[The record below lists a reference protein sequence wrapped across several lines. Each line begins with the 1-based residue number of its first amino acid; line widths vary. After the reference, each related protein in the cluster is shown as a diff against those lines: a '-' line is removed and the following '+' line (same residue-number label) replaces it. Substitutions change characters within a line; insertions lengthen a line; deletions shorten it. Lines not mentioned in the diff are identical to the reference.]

1 MLAASRRLTV
11 VSWAA
16 GASAGEPRESAEI
29 PYSTALQRLAR
40 IVIRGVSQPMPHI
53 TNTLA
58 PERTPGATLPDS
70 AQGGDERA
78 ASRRLKLQTVV
89 FTRHGRLYAV
99 PISRVLA
106 VVLHNEATWLFPLP
120 GQRELGIE
128 PCCTLMRLVDL
139 GRAPDAVAPRAPL
152 HEQQILICHDDES
165 VVGFLIDEIHGM
177 RKLRWTE
184 VRPLDGG
191 RHRCSPAYAV
201 GLTSLGCQPVTVISL
216 GERAEE
222 SLTPMPGRP
231 SLRHPDQDP
240 GALRAGGDT
249 HAAR

>member
-1 MLAASRRLTV
+1 MLAASRPLTAA
-11 VSWAA
+11 SWAA
-16 GASAGEPRESAEI
+16 GRFAGEPRGFAEI
-29 PYSTALQRLAR
+29 PHSAARSRLAR
-40 IVIRGVSQPMPHI
+40 IVIQSVSQPMPHH
-53 TNTLA
+53 TQTLA
-58 PERTPGATLPDS
+58 PERAPGASVPDP
-70 AQGGDERA
+70 GHGDERA

-89 FTRHGRLYAV
+89 FTRHGRLFAV

-152 HEQQILICHDDES
+152 HEQQILICHDDDS

-184 VRPLDGG
+184 VRPLGG
-191 RHRCSPAYAV
+191 GQHRCSPAYAV

-240 GALRAGGDT
+240 GGLHAGGDT

>member
-1 MLAASRRLTV
+1 
-11 VSWAA
+11 
-16 GASAGEPRESAEI
+16 
-29 PYSTALQRLAR
+29 
-40 IVIRGVSQPMPHI
+40 MPHDI
-53 TNTLA
+53 PTID
-58 PERTPGATLPDS
+58 PERTTGAAVPDPGH
-70 AQGGDERA
+70 GDERA

-106 VVLHNEATWLFPLP
+106 VVLHSEATWLFPLP

-139 GRAPDAVAPRAPL
+139 GRAPGAVAPRAPL

-184 VRPLDGG
+184 VRPFGA
-191 RHRCSPAYAV
+191 HRCTPSYAA
-201 GLTSLGCQPVTVISL
+201 GLASLGCQQVTVLSL

-222 SLTPMPGRP
+222 SLTPSTGRP
-231 SLRHPDQDP
+231 SLRRPDQDP
-240 GALRAGGDT
+240 GALRAGADT